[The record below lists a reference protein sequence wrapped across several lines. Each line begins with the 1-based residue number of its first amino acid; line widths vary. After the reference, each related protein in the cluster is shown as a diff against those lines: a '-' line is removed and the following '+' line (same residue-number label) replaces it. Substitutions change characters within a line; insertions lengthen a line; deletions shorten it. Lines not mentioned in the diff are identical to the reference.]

1 MAITKRCRNI
11 ILEIIKKE
19 SVKQSELARLFKV
32 SERTIRSD
40 LDEINY
46 FLNTNS
52 FTPLYK
58 NKNKEIT
65 FKTDE
70 NKLQLIYCLINQND
84 IVKGSYTKEE
94 RILELMY
101 LLCQEKHPIK
111 LEIIADRLNVSKSSV
126 VKDLERLKTILNG
139 NVSIIGSSEG
149 IELKGD
155 EIFVRIS
162 LINVNFSMM
171 DKKTINDLILFI
183 RNKDTKIAYK
193 VYWHLFENVDLDFI
207 SYCIEIMKSR
217 LSMHLSDYSYLYVT
231 ATLALLIK
239 RSSYMEETILASK
252 INHKMTNLL
261 IDDIWNIIN
270 QKNNIKENEK
280 LFIYYILIFMC
291 KDIYI
296 KENESD
302 FNNYKKISNF
312 ICDEMQKKGIY
323 EVEKIR
329 GNVEK
334 EVFSI
339 VVEKKLN
346 QNEYKNIV
354 SLKID
359 SYFKVMEQ
367 VKECWINSD
376 LLPMSEDDY
385 WRIAWHFIS
394 VMKKEKNIKKVLI
407 VSDKPK
413 SLIDILIDN
422 LYELFDIEL
431 MGITGVAQLE
441 KYLKAYQID
450 YLISTLNLEG
460 YDNVLKVHPLL
471 QTKEINY
478 LKQYL
483 ETHKMKKKEIMSD
496 SNFKNYEID
505 VQDSDSKE
513 LFSLIDKLLQ
523 NEKIIS
529 HSLSEIMS
537 TNFNKIKNHHF
548 IYNKILYINIREH
561 EIVNRN
567 CIININ
573 LKILD
578 NKIFEDVDYIK
589 LIVTRSVSEYI
600 DYVYEF
606 IQ

>member
-1 MAITKRCRNI
+1 M
-11 ILEIIKKE
+11 
-19 SVKQSELARLFKV
+19 
-32 SERTIRSD
+32 
-40 LDEINY
+40 
-46 FLNTNS
+46 
-52 FTPLYK
+52 
-58 NKNKEIT
+58 
-65 FKTDE
+65 
-70 NKLQLIYCLINQND
+70 
-84 IVKGSYTKEE
+84 
-94 RILELMY
+94 
-101 LLCQEKHPIK
+101 
-111 LEIIADRLNVSKSSV
+111 
-126 VKDLERLKTILNG
+126 KDLERLKTSLNSR
-139 NVSIIGSSEG
+139 VSIIGSSEG
-149 IELKGD
+149 IELKGS
-155 EIFVRIS
+155 EIFIRIS
-162 LINVNFSMM
+162 LINVYFSMM

-231 ATLALLIK
+231 AALALLIK
-239 RSSYMEETILASK
+239 RSSYMEETILTNK
-252 INHKMTNLL
+252 KNHKMTDLL
-261 IDDIWNIIN
+261 IDDIWYFIK
-270 QKNNIKENEK
+270 QKNDINENEK

-296 KENESD
+296 KENEKD
-302 FNNYKKISNF
+302 FDNYKQISKF
-312 ICDEMQKKGIY
+312 ICDEMKKKGVY
-323 EVEKIR
+323 EVDKIR
-329 GNVEK
+329 SNVEK
-334 EVFSI
+334 EILNI
-339 VVEKKLN
+339 VIEKKLN

-359 SYFKVMEQ
+359 KYFKVMEQ

-376 LLPMSEDDY
+376 LLPMNEDDY

-394 VMKKEKNIKKVLI
+394 VMNKETNIKKVLI

-431 MGITGVAQLE
+431 MGITGIAQLE

-483 ETHKMKKKEIMSD
+483 DTHKIKRKTIIND
-496 SNFKNYEID
+496 TNFKEYEID
-505 VQDSDSKE
+505 AKYTNIKDV
-513 LFSLIDKLLQ
+513 FYLIDEMLQ
-523 NEKIIS
+523 NEKVIS
-529 HSLSEIMS
+529 HSLSEIMN
-537 TNFNKIKNHHF
+537 TNFNKILNYHF
-548 IYNKILYINIREH
+548 IDNKILYINIREH

-567 CIININ
+567 CILNIKS
-573 LKILD
+573 KILD
-578 NKIFEDVDYIK
+578 NKIFEHLDCIK
-589 LIVTRSVSEYI
+589 LIITRSVSEYI
-600 DYVYEF
+600 DYLYEF

>member
-1 MAITKRCRNI
+1 MTITKRCRNI
-11 ILEIIKKE
+11 VLEIIKKE

-52 FTPLYK
+52 FAPLYK
-58 NKNKEIT
+58 NKNKEIA

-101 LLCQEKHPIK
+101 LLCQEKKPIK
-111 LEIIADRLNVSKSSV
+111 LEVIANRLNVSKSSV
-126 VKDLERLKTILNG
+126 VKDLERLKTNLNSS
-139 NVSIIGSSEG
+139 VSIIGNSDG
-149 IELKGD
+149 IELKGN
-155 EIFVRIS
+155 EIFIRIS
-162 LINVNFSMM
+162 LINVYFSSM

-207 SYCIEIMKSR
+207 SYCIEIIKSR
-217 LSMHLSDYSYLYVT
+217 LSMHLSDYSYLYVI
-231 ATLALLIK
+231 ASLALLIK
-239 RSSYMEETILASK
+239 RSSYMEQKIFDNK
-252 INHKMTNLL
+252 INYKMTNLL
-261 IDDIWNIIN
+261 VDDIWYFIKQKINID
-270 QKNNIKENEK
+270 ENEK
-280 LFIYYILIFMC
+280 SFIYYILIFMC

-296 KENESD
+296 KENEKD
-302 FNNYKKISNF
+302 FDKYKNISKF

-323 EVEKIR
+323 QVDKIR
-329 GNVEK
+329 SNVEK
-334 EVFSI
+334 EIFNI
-339 VVEKKLN
+339 VIEKKLN

-367 VKECWINSD
+367 VKACWINSD

-394 VMKKEKNIKKVLI
+394 VMNKENNKKKILI

-413 SLIDILIDN
+413 SLIDILIEN

-441 KYLKAYQID
+441 KYLKAYHID
-450 YLISTLNLEG
+450 YLISTLNLEE
-460 YDNVLKVHPLL
+460 YENVLKVHPLL

-483 ETHKMKKKEIMSD
+483 DTHKIKTKRIINDVDFKE
-496 SNFKNYEID
+496 YEID
-505 VQDSDSKE
+505 AKYTNIKE
-513 LFSLIDKLLQ
+513 VFYLIDEMLQ
-523 NEKIIS
+523 NEKVIS
-529 HSLSEIMS
+529 HSLFEIMS
-537 TNFNKIKNHHF
+537 TNFNKIQNDHF

-567 CIININ
+567 CIIKIN
-573 LKILD
+573 SKNLD
-578 NKIFEDVDYIK
+578 NKIFEHVEYMN

-600 DYVYEF
+600 DYLYEF

>member
-1 MAITKRCRNI
+1 MTITKRCRNI
-11 ILEIIKKE
+11 VLEIIKKE

-52 FTPLYK
+52 FAPLYK
-58 NKNKEIT
+58 NKNKEIA

-101 LLCQEKHPIK
+101 LLCQEKKPIK
-111 LEIIADRLNVSKSSV
+111 LEVIANRLNVSKSSV
-126 VKDLERLKTILNG
+126 VKDLERLKTNLNSS
-139 NVSIIGSSEG
+139 VSIIGNSDG
-149 IELKGD
+149 IELKGN
-155 EIFVRIS
+155 EIFIRIS
-162 LINVNFSMM
+162 LINVYFSSM

-207 SYCIEIMKSR
+207 SYCIEIIKSR
-217 LSMHLSDYSYLYVT
+217 LSMHLSDYSYLYVI
-231 ATLALLIK
+231 ASLALLIK
-239 RSSYMEETILASK
+239 RSSYMEQKIFDNK
-252 INHKMTNLL
+252 INYKMTNLL
-261 IDDIWNIIN
+261 VDDIWYFIKQKINID
-270 QKNNIKENEK
+270 ENEK
-280 LFIYYILIFMC
+280 SFIYYILIFMC

-296 KENESD
+296 KENEKD
-302 FNNYKKISNF
+302 FDKYKNISKF

-323 EVEKIR
+323 QVDKIR
-329 GNVEK
+329 SNVEK
-334 EVFSI
+334 EIFNI
-339 VVEKKLN
+339 VIEKKLN

-367 VKECWINSD
+367 IKACWINSD

-394 VMKKEKNIKKVLI
+394 VMNKENNKKKILI

-413 SLIDILIDN
+413 SLIDILIEN

-441 KYLKAYQID
+441 KYLKAYHID
-450 YLISTLNLEG
+450 YLISTLNLEE
-460 YDNVLKVHPLL
+460 YENVLKVHPLL

-483 ETHKMKKKEIMSD
+483 DTHKIKTKRIINDVDFKE
-496 SNFKNYEID
+496 YEID
-505 VQDSDSKE
+505 AKYTNIKE
-513 LFSLIDKLLQ
+513 VFYLIDEMLQ
-523 NEKIIS
+523 NEKVIS
-529 HSLSEIMS
+529 HSLFEIMS
-537 TNFNKIKNHHF
+537 TNFNKIQNDHF

-567 CIININ
+567 CIIKIN
-573 LKILD
+573 SKNLD
-578 NKIFEDVDYIK
+578 NKIFEHVEYMN

-600 DYVYEF
+600 DYLYEF

>member
-40 LDEINY
+40 IDEINY

-52 FTPLYK
+52 FAPLYK

-70 NKLQLIYCLINQND
+70 NKLQLIYCLINKNE

-101 LLCQEKHPIK
+101 LLCQEKQPIK
-111 LEIIADRLNVSKSSV
+111 LEKIADQLNVSKSSV
-126 VKDLERLKTILNG
+126 VKDLERLKTSLNSR
-139 NVSIIGSSEG
+139 VSIIGSSEG
-149 IELKGD
+149 IELKGS
-155 EIFVRIS
+155 EIFIRIS
-162 LINVNFSMM
+162 LINVYFSMM

-231 ATLALLIK
+231 AALALLIK
-239 RSSYMEETILASK
+239 RSSYMEETILTNK
-252 INHKMTNLL
+252 KNHKMTDLL
-261 IDDIWNIIN
+261 IDDIWYFIK
-270 QKNNIKENEK
+270 QKNDINENEK

-296 KENESD
+296 KENEKD
-302 FNNYKKISNF
+302 FDNYKQISKF

-367 VKECWINSD
+367 VKECWINSK
-376 LLPMSEDDY
+376 LLPMNEDDY

-483 ETHKMKKKEIMSD
+483 DTHKMKKKEIMND
-496 SNFKNYEID
+496 SNYKVYELD
-505 VQDSDSKE
+505 AKDSNSKE
-513 LFSLIDKLLQ
+513 LFSLIDELLQ

-537 TNFNKIKNHHF
+537 TNFNKIQNHHF
-548 IYNKILYINIREH
+548 IYNKVLYINIREH

-600 DYVYEF
+600 DYLYEF

>member
-40 LDEINY
+40 IDEINY

-52 FTPLYK
+52 FAPLYK

-70 NKLQLIYCLINQND
+70 NKLQLIYCLINKND

-101 LLCQEKHPIK
+101 LLCQEKQPIK
-111 LEIIADRLNVSKSSV
+111 LEKIADQLNVSKSSV
-126 VKDLERLKTILNG
+126 VKDLERLKTSLNSR
-139 NVSIIGSSEG
+139 VSIIGSSEG
-149 IELKGD
+149 IELKGS
-155 EIFVRIS
+155 EIFIRIS
-162 LINVNFSMM
+162 LINVYFSMM

-231 ATLALLIK
+231 AALALLIK
-239 RSSYMEETILASK
+239 RSSYMEETILTNK
-252 INHKMTNLL
+252 KNHKMTDLL
-261 IDDIWNIIN
+261 IDDIWYFIK
-270 QKNNIKENEK
+270 QKNDINENEK

-296 KENESD
+296 KENEKD
-302 FNNYKKISNF
+302 FDNYKQISKF
-312 ICDEMQKKGIY
+312 ICDEMKKKGVY
-323 EVEKIR
+323 EVDKIR
-329 GNVEK
+329 SNVEK
-334 EVFSI
+334 EILNI
-339 VVEKKLN
+339 VIEKKLN

-359 SYFKVMEQ
+359 KYFKVMEQ

-376 LLPMSEDDY
+376 LLPMNEDDY

-394 VMKKEKNIKKVLI
+394 VMNKETNIKKVLI

-431 MGITGVAQLE
+431 MGITGIAQLE

-483 ETHKMKKKEIMSD
+483 DTHKIKRKTIIND
-496 SNFKNYEID
+496 TNFKEYEID
-505 VQDSDSKE
+505 AKYTNIKDV
-513 LFSLIDKLLQ
+513 FYLIDEMLQ
-523 NEKIIS
+523 NEKVIS
-529 HSLSEIMS
+529 HSLSEIMN
-537 TNFNKIKNHHF
+537 TNFNKILNYHF
-548 IYNKILYINIREH
+548 IDNKILYINIREH

-567 CIININ
+567 CILNIKS
-573 LKILD
+573 KILD
-578 NKIFEDVDYIK
+578 NKIFEHLDCIK
-589 LIVTRSVSEYI
+589 LIITRSVSEYI
-600 DYVYEF
+600 DYLYEF

>member
-1 MAITKRCRNI
+1 MTITKRCRNI
-11 ILEIIKKE
+11 VLEIIKKE

-52 FTPLYK
+52 FAPLYK
-58 NKNKEIT
+58 NKNKEIA

-101 LLCQEKHPIK
+101 LLCQEKKPIK
-111 LEIIADRLNVSKSSV
+111 LEVIANRLNVSKSSV
-126 VKDLERLKTILNG
+126 VKDLERLKTNLNSS
-139 NVSIIGSSEG
+139 VSIIGNSDG
-149 IELKGD
+149 IELKGN
-155 EIFVRIS
+155 EIFIRIS
-162 LINVNFSMM
+162 LINVYFSSM

-231 ATLALLIK
+231 AALALLIK
-239 RSSYMEETILASK
+239 RSSYMEQNILDNK

-280 LFIYYILIFMC
+280 FFIYYILIFMC

-296 KENESD
+296 KENEKNFD
-302 FNNYKKISNF
+302 KYKNISKF
-312 ICDEMQKKGIY
+312 ICDEMQKKGVY
-323 EVEKIR
+323 EVDKIR
-329 GNVEK
+329 SNVEK
-334 EVFSI
+334 EIFNI
-339 VVEKKLN
+339 VIEKKLN

-367 VKECWINSD
+367 VKACWINSD

-394 VMKKEKNIKKVLI
+394 VMNKENNKKKILI

-413 SLIDILIDN
+413 SLIDILIEN

-441 KYLKAYQID
+441 KYLKAYHID
-450 YLISTLNLEG
+450 YLISTLNLEE
-460 YDNVLKVHPLL
+460 YENVLKVHPLL

-483 ETHKMKKKEIMSD
+483 DTHNIKTKRIINDVDFKE
-496 SNFKNYEID
+496 YEID
-505 VQDSDSKE
+505 AKYTNIKE
-513 LFSLIDKLLQ
+513 VFYLIDEMLQ
-523 NEKIIS
+523 NEKVIS
-529 HSLSEIMS
+529 HSLFEIMS
-537 TNFNKIKNHHF
+537 TNFNKIQNDHF

-567 CIININ
+567 CIIKIN
-573 LKILD
+573 SKNLD
-578 NKIFEDVDYIK
+578 NKIFEHVEYMN

-600 DYVYEF
+600 DYLYEF

>member
-40 LDEINY
+40 IDEINY

-52 FTPLYK
+52 FAPLYK

-70 NKLQLIYCLINQND
+70 NKLQLIYCLINKND

-101 LLCQEKHPIK
+101 LLCHEKQPIK
-111 LEIIADRLNVSKSSV
+111 LEKIADQLNVSKSSV
-126 VKDLERLKTILNG
+126 VKDLERLKTSLNSR
-139 NVSIIGSSEG
+139 VSIIGSSEG
-149 IELKGD
+149 IELKGS
-155 EIFVRIS
+155 EIFIRIS
-162 LINVNFSMM
+162 LINVYFSMM

-231 ATLALLIK
+231 AALALLIK
-239 RSSYMEETILASK
+239 RSSYMEETILTNK
-252 INHKMTNLL
+252 KNHKMTDLL
-261 IDDIWNIIN
+261 IDDIWYFIK
-270 QKNNIKENEK
+270 QKNDINENEK

-296 KENESD
+296 KENEKD
-302 FNNYKKISNF
+302 FDNYKQISKF
-312 ICDEMQKKGIY
+312 ICDEMKKKGVY
-323 EVEKIR
+323 EVDKIR
-329 GNVEK
+329 SNVEK
-334 EVFSI
+334 EILNI
-339 VVEKKLN
+339 VIEKKLN

-359 SYFKVMEQ
+359 KYFKVMEQ

-376 LLPMSEDDY
+376 LLPMNEDDY

-394 VMKKEKNIKKVLI
+394 VMNKETNIKKVLI

-431 MGITGVAQLE
+431 MGITGIAQLE

-483 ETHKMKKKEIMSD
+483 DTHKIKRKTIIND
-496 SNFKNYEID
+496 TNFKEYEID
-505 VQDSDSKE
+505 AKYTNIKDV
-513 LFSLIDKLLQ
+513 FYLIDEMLQ
-523 NEKIIS
+523 NEKVIS
-529 HSLSEIMS
+529 HSLSEIMN
-537 TNFNKIKNHHF
+537 TNFNKILNYHF
-548 IYNKILYINIREH
+548 IDNKILYINIREH

-567 CIININ
+567 CILNIKS
-573 LKILD
+573 KILD
-578 NKIFEDVDYIK
+578 NKIFEHLDCIK
-589 LIVTRSVSEYI
+589 LIITRSVSEYI
-600 DYVYEF
+600 DYLYEF